1 MEQKIARQKETI
13 LQKAVIES
21 LNISGI
27 GFFFR
32 IKNGATFDPKIKRFR
47 ANVGTPGIPDIC
59 GFLKSGRAVYIEMK
73 HVEKIESRK
82 KIISAIKITQEQ
94 KDFLY
99 RAYKSGCFAGVAFN
113 LEDAIAIAKNDPEIH
128 PRHPRTYQF
137 LPDDELAVIVSKYAE
152 EKKAFTEK
160 NKDPLAKILW
170 ASKPQ
175 SQ

>member
-1 MEQKIARQKETI
+1 MAKRSEAI
-13 LQKAVIES
+13 LQKAIIES
-21 LNISGI
+21 LNYSQI
-27 GFFFR
+27 GFFWKIR
-32 IKNGATFDPKIKRFR
+32 NGSTWDPTIKRFR
-47 ANVGTPGIPDIC
+47 ANTATPGIPDIC
-59 GFLKSGRAVYIEMK
+59 GYLKSGRSVFVECKY
-73 HVEKIESRK
+73 VEKIESRK
-82 KIISAIKITQEQ
+82 KIISAIKITREQ

-99 RAYKSGCFAGVAFN
+99 RAYKSGCFAGVAFT

>member
-1 MEQKIARQKETI
+1 MKQRETL
-13 LQKAVIES
+13 LQKAIIES
-21 LNISGI
+21 LNYSGI
-27 GFFFR
+27 GYFYR
-32 IKNGATFDPKIKRFR
+32 IKNLGTFDPKIGRFR
-47 ANVGTPGIPDIC
+47 SNTTDKGIPDIC
-59 GFLKSGRAVYIEMK
+59 GFLKSARAVYIEVK
-73 HVEKIESRK
+73 FIEKIENRK
-82 KIISAIKITQEQ
+82 KIVSKIKITQEQ

-113 LEDAIAIAKNDPEIH
+113 IEDAIAIAKNDPEIH

-137 LPDDELAVIVSKYAE
+137 LPDDELNVIVEKYKV
-152 EKKAFTEK
+152 EKAKFTEL